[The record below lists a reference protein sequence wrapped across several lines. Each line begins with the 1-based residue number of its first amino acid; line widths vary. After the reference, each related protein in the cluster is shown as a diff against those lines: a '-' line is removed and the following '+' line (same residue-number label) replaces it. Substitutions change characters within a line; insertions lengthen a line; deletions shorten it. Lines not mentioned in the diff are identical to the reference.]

1 MQKSKLVSLYL
12 KVFIILFVVGLLF
25 PYLLNILFN
34 KFFLIRNDPPSGN
47 CVFVMYS
54 SEDRRSLIDF
64 IIRIIGK
71 ISFWI

>member
-1 MQKSKLVSLYL
+1 MQKNKLVSLYL

-34 KFFLIRNDPPSGN
+34 KFFLIKNDPPSGN
-47 CVFVMYS
+47 CVFVMYN

-71 ISFWI
+71 ISF